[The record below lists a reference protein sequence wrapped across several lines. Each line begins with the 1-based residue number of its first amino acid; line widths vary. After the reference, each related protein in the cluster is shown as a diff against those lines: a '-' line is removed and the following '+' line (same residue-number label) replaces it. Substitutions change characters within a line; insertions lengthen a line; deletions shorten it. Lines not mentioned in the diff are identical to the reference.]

1 MSKEAIKKLNKGI
14 IPEELNYNIDPS
26 NLEQEVIDSIVYM
39 AFYKDYTASQNK
51 FNESNIINDIL
62 GNLLNTNN
70 IDDRKRENI
79 SNTPDQ

>member
-1 MSKEAIKKLNKGI
+1 MSKETVKKLNKGI
-14 IPEELNYNIDPS
+14 IPEELNYNMKPH
-26 NLEQEVIDSIVYM
+26 NLEQEVIDNIVYM

-79 SNTPDQ
+79 SNTSDQ